1 MNLNYNLA
9 SIDRKTLDRI
19 ATVVNDYHSR
29 AVSSDTTVK
38 RVSEIVQQGK
48 DERKLFVQRAAKKSY
63 RINEAIQEADL
74 NETWG

>member
-1 MNLNYNLA
+1 MELNYNLA

-38 RVSEIVQQGK
+38 RVIEIVQQGK
-48 DERKLFVQRAAKKSY
+48 DERRLFIQRAAKNTY
-63 RINEAIQEADL
+63 DINEAIQEADQ
-74 NETWG
+74 NQTWG

>member
-1 MNLNYNLA
+1 MNLDYGLG

-19 ATVVNDYHSR
+19 ASVVNDYHSR

-48 DERKLFVQRAAKKSY
+48 DERRLFIQRAAKESY
-63 RINEAIQEADL
+63 DINEAIQEADL